1 VKEGKQHERI
11 CLNGST
17 FSNVAYEQHHIA
29 TKDLVNP
36 ECYDCSETGTL
47 LGFAPDGP
55 PSTDFIDFTGFTS
68 FCMCEVR
75 RDHQVYKPSRRILCM
90 EFHYAYEEMLDRAIS
105 NLPEKVF
112 AQSRFEIPKS
122 DSFTMGNRTVV
133 KNFQEIA
140 QKMSRDPNHLMKF
153 LSGELATSGN
163 FESRGAVFQGRFN
176 NFQINE
182 KIEKYAHTYV
192 LCHECGKPDTAL
204 KKEGRIVFLQC
215 EACGARHSVRSI

>member
-1 VKEGKQHERI
+1 MLDVIPHNNPSPHI
-11 CLNGST
+11 ISLSGSLSLEVLT
-17 FSNVAYEQHHIA
+17 
-29 TKDLVNP
+29 
-36 ECYDCSETGTL
+36 
-47 LGFAPDGP
+47 AP
-55 PSTDFIDFTGFTS
+55 
-68 FCMCEVR
+68 

-112 AQSRFEIPKS
+112 EQSRFEIPKS

-140 QKMSRDPNHLMKF
+140 QKMNRDPNHLMKF

-163 FESRGAVFQGRFN
+163 FESRGAVFQGRFS
-176 NFQINE
+176 NFQISE